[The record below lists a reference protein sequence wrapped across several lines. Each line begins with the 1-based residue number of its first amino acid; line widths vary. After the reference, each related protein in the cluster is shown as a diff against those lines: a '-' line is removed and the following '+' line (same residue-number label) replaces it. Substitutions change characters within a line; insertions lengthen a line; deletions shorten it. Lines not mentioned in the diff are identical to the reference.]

1 MTDIRKKL
9 AASFIC
15 FAMLLSVFSAPVYVL
30 ATSAQA
36 DGTGSIIFINGDASS
51 DEAEGKTNAEPVK
64 TVSRVK
70 AMLDVEKGT
79 VMVTGTVKFEVIQNW
94 DFGGATIKRNAG
106 FDEGSCGCQSNRV
119 PGIGVKRQ
127 VLQKGTVTK
136 NVKGSSKTFTKLK
149 KGKKYYVKVR
159 SYKTSEGKKIYGN
172 YSRVKTVKVK

>member
-1 MTDIRKKL
+1 
-9 AASFIC
+9 
-15 FAMLLSVFSAPVYVL
+15 MLLSVFSAPVYVL

-36 DGTGSIIFINGDASS
+36 DETGSIIFINGDASS
-51 DEAEGKTNAEPVK
+51 DEAEGKTDAEPVK

-106 FDEGSCGCQSNRV
+106 FDGDLV
-119 PGIGVKRQ
+119 DVKATGYQ
-127 VLQKGTVTK
+127 VSVSRDKSFKKGTVTK
-136 NVKGSSKTFTKLK
+136 NVKGSSKTFKKLK

-159 SYKTSEGKKIYGN
+159 SYKTSEGKKIYGS

>member
-1 MTDIRKKL
+1 
-9 AASFIC
+9 
-15 FAMLLSVFSAPVYVL
+15 MLLSVFSAPVYVL

-36 DGTGSIIFINGDASS
+36 DKTGSIIFINGDASS
-51 DEAEGKTNAEPVK
+51 DEAEGKTDAEPVK

-106 FDEGSCGCQSNRV
+106 FDGDLV
-119 PGIGVKRQ
+119 DVKATGYQ
-127 VLQKGTVTK
+127 VSVSRDKSFRKGTVTK